1 MTYVTSRDIVHKL
14 KPTVV
19 LICLLHSWIIHTL
32 LVLDVKTEEDRL
44 NIELIVIPYGD
55 NQSVDPNL
63 WNSSFFS
70 VSLFG
75 TEESLDKNIKNLTI
89 LL

>member
-1 MTYVTSRDIVHKL
+1 MG
-14 KPTVV
+14 
-19 LICLLHSWIIHTL
+19 TL
-32 LVLDVKTEEDRL
+32 TIRS
-44 NIELIVIPYGD
+44 NIELIVIPYGN